1 MVVEAEEP
9 APVLLVVTVVIAV
22 LLLFVAGVTPEFVL
36 VLMLLVLVLVPAEVF
51 ELLDEDMFVP
61 AEAVFTGTCAEF
73 VVGEA
78 GVLVGVAV
86 GAIEIE
92 LLELLAELL

>member
-1 MVVEAEEP
+1 MVIEAEEP

-36 VLMLLVLVLVPAEVF
+36 VLMLLVLVPAEVF

>member
-36 VLMLLVLVLVPAEVF
+36 VLILLVLVPAEVF

>member
-9 APVLLVVTVVIAV
+9 APVLLVVTVVISV

-36 VLMLLVLVLVPAEVF
+36 VLMLLVLVPAEVF

>member
-36 VLMLLVLVLVPAEVF
+36 VLMLLVLVPAEVF

>member
-9 APVLLVVTVVIAV
+9 TPVLLVVTVVIAV
-22 LLLFVAGVTPEFVL
+22 LLFFVAGVTPEFVL
-36 VLMLLVLVLVPAEVF
+36 VLMLLVLVPVEVS
-51 ELLDEDMFVP
+51 ELLGEDMFVP

>member
-9 APVLLVVTVVIAV
+9 APVLLVVTVVVAV

-36 VLMLLVLVLVPAEVF
+36 VLMLLVLVPAEVF
-51 ELLDEDMFVP
+51 ELLDEDMFAP
-61 AEAVFTGTCAEF
+61 AEAIFTGTCAEF
-73 VVGEA
+73 VVGGA
-78 GVLVGVAV
+78 SVLVGVAV

-92 LLELLAELL
+92 FLELLAELP